1 MLKIDN
7 PKNKFII
14 LIVVFLVIIILGI
27 SITQEIGRSP
37 SEKSLAYLKR
47 YLKSVNVTTDIPTKS
62 NVSSQKTSLKDE
74 LPDINQY
81 DLSVKGNG
89 QVNIEIFSSPE
100 KAGDG
105 VDGWLKEVAEKFN
118 NSNYKV
124 DGKSA
129 TVSVRNIS
137 SGDAVDYIISGKYIP
152 ELFAPSNELWVAM
165 AQAQSA
171 NLEKVADSMVQNTA
185 GILLSQKTY
194 KDLEAKYGKADL
206 SAIVQATINNEI
218 SFGYTNPYASSTGLN
233 FLLSTLEYFD
243 SSNLLSDKAKEE
255 FQKFQ
260 QNIPFVSYNTVQMR
274 TSAENGSLD
283 AFIMEYQTYSND
295 ATLKNNYTFIPFGVP
310 HNNPLYVCGSLDNA
324 KSQLVKAFTE
334 YALNNENQNLAIN
347 YGFNNNEYKSDGK
360 MDYDGNTILQ
370 VQQLWKEEKDSGK
383 PIIAVFVSDVSGS
396 MAGTAITN
404 LKKSL
409 INGGQYINSNN
420 YIGLVSYS
428 TDVTINLPIDQFD
441 INQHSLFNSAVQNLS
456 ASGNTSTFDAVLV
469 ATNMLIEKQ
478 KEVPDSKLM
487 MFVLSDGETNMGHSL
502 EDASRVV
509 KNLNIPIY
517 TIGYNADIDALQKIS
532 SINEAANINADSEDV
547 IYQLRNLFNSN
558 L

>member
-194 KDLEAKYGKADL
+194 KDLESKYGKADL

-334 YALNNENQNLAIN
+334 YALNTENQNLAIN
-347 YGFNNNEYKSDGK
+347 YGFNNDEYKSDGK

-383 PIIAVFVSDVSGS
+383 PIIAIFVSDVSGS

-409 INGGQYINSNN
+409 INGSQYINSNN